1 MKNFKTLLI
10 GIISFFA
17 FQTICFAYED
27 CDLYHVRKILGYT
40 DQDVLYETICTN
52 PTDANCVINAMNA
65 GTCKSECP
73 SYKIGDDIKDITDA
87 CFECFSNECLT
98 PNKAEVLKGV
108 LISQGNKII
117 GTDNPAQVDTS
128 DLVNQCK
135 LYLDNED
142 LLKSSNNYNPLF
154 GVACRNPK
162 KSLCAINSISN
173 GGNCYNYCYSTNT
186 LSGFPVKTDSNC
198 ISCILGDCFDAQER
212 QYITPILN
220 SHNITI
226 NQDIISGNYTPQ
238 NNDQNSA
245 ESESVCN
252 SKLGQ
257 NCNECSSKKRP
268 VCIEACAQNHV
279 YNNAE
284 CYSSCVVNG
293 VEQRQNEECFNCL
306 KNFCPYD
313 ELKAGFNPERNYR
326 DPEINLS
333 EEWNFCDKH
342 GVLKSMQ
349 ILNRAIFVAKIIVPI
364 LLIVFGIIELS
375 KAFISAD
382 DKAINNSVN
391 SLIKK
396 VVIALIVFFIPT
408 IVKAV
413 FNQIDDYTN
422 LNSNGCYVCLFDEG
436 GNCND
441 LIANSND
448 E

>member
-1 MKNFKTLLI
+1 MKNFKALI
-10 GIISFFA
+10 LCFISFFA
-17 FQTICFAYED
+17 FKSIALALDECE
-27 CDLYHVRKILGYT
+27 LYYAKKILGYT
-40 DQDVLYETICTN
+40 EQNVLMESICTN
-52 PTDANCVINAMNA
+52 PTDANCVINSMNA
-65 GTCKSECP
+65 GVCKDKCP
-73 SYKIGDDIKDITDA
+73 DYQLGDDIKNISDS

-98 PNKAEVLKGV
+98 ANKSEVLKNV
-108 LISQGNKII
+108 LKSQGNKRI
-117 GTDNPAQVDTS
+117 GTDSPAQVDTS
-128 DLVNQCK
+128 SLANQCK
-135 LYLDNED
+135 AYLDNED
-142 LLKSSNNYNPLF
+142 LLKNSGNYNPLF
-154 GVACRNPK
+154 SIACRNPQ
-162 KSLCAINSISN
+162 KSICAINSTMN
-173 GGNCYNYCYSTNT
+173 GGKCYNYCYDNSVGSVIPIKN
-186 LSGFPVKTDSNC
+186 DSNC
-198 ISCILGDCFDAQER
+198 VSCILGDCFDSQEI

-220 SHNITI
+220 TYNVTL

-245 ESESVCN
+245 ESEPVCN

-257 NCNECSSKKRP
+257 NCNECSSKKRG
-268 VCIEACAQNHV
+268 VCVEACARNHV
-279 YNNAE
+279 YNDAE

-293 VEQRQNEECFNCL
+293 VEKRQNEECFNCL

-313 ELKAGFNPERNYR
+313 ELKVGFNPERNYR

-382 DKAINNSVN
+382 DKAINSSVN